1 MSMSCEEPKSFVI
14 PAIIENGEVKTTEG
28 VVVHD
33 ATHPYNNT
41 DDGKP
46 TGSGTGYIFLDND
59 SFTRFIMDNLNISVI
74 KMMQIFIDN
83 LNFSTPSTDPL
94 VKEIQDKL
102 KEIRDSLEEEIKKV
116 P

>member
-1 MSMSCEEPKSFVI
+1 MSCEEPKSFVI
-14 PAIIENGEVKTTEG
+14 SAIIENGEVKTNEG
-28 VVVHD
+28 VVVPD
-33 ATHPYNNT
+33 AIHPYNNT

-46 TGSGTGYIFLDND
+46 TGSGTGYIFLDKD
-59 SFTRFIMDNLNISVI
+59 SLTRFIMDNLNISVI

-83 LNFSTPSTDPL
+83 LNFSTPSTDIL

-102 KEIRDSLEEEIKKV
+102 KEIKKDLEEEIKQV